1 MYQRR
6 HLNILKS
13 RMAEPRRRMQIVMGP
28 CQVGKST
35 LVGQFTEG
43 VSVPFDFFA
52 ADGVNRFDSSWIP
65 NKWQQ
70 VRMRMDIHSEQEHI
84 LIIDEVQKIR
94 GWSEQV
100 KKEWDEDS
108 RSHRN
113 LKVILLGSPRL
124 LLQKGLEESLEGRF
138 ETIKMGYWDWQE
150 MHEAFGFSMD
160 EYVYFGGFPG
170 LAPDIQDEDRWRN
183 LMEDSIISP
192 ILTRDI
198 LEIEEIRNPALLR
211 QVFELACIESAKELS
226 LTKMQ
231 GTMNSGTVPTIKN
244 YLDILNK
251 SMIVQ
256 ALQNYSPSRVKEK
269 QSVPKMQVFNN
280 AFRNRFGTFSF
291 DEARVDPAEWGRLVE
306 SAVGAHLAN
315 RAMTDDYELFY
326 WRNERR
332 QECDY
337 VLRKGQALVA
347 IEVKSGSVD
356 KTVGFEKFK
365 EQFAD
370 NVTHCWPPCSASG
383 RFLHNGSEVTV
394 QKGLAHA
401 IAVISI
407 AVIILSM
414 DCPSVTNHPE
424 SMTSLL
430 QCLS

>member
-6 HLNILKS
+6 HLNILTS
-13 RMAEPRRRMQIVMGP
+13 RMAEPRRRMQIVIGP
-28 CQVGKST
+28 RQVGKST

-43 VSVPFDFFA
+43 ISVPFDFFA

-113 LKVILLGSPRL
+113 LKVILLGSSRL

-256 ALQNYSPSRVKEK
+256 PLQNYSPLRVKEK

-291 DEARVDPAEWGRLVE
+291 DEARVDPAEWGRLIE

-365 EQFAD
+365 ERFAD
-370 NVTHCWPPCSASG
+370 KVTAAFIVGPHALPLDDFFMMDLKSL
-383 RFLHNGSEVTV
+383 FK
-394 QKGLAHA
+394 KG
-401 IAVISI
+401 
-407 AVIILSM
+407 
-414 DCPSVTNHPE
+414 
-424 SMTSLL
+424 
-430 QCLS
+430 

>member
-28 CQVGKST
+28 RQVGKST
-35 LVGQFTEG
+35 LVGQFTEAT
-43 VSVPFDFFA
+43 SVPFDFFA
-52 ADGVNRFDSSWIP
+52 ADSVNRFDTSWIP

-70 VRMRMDIHSEQEHI
+70 ARMRMDIHSEQEHI
-84 LIIDEVQKIR
+84 LVIDEVQKIR

-113 LKVILLGSPRL
+113 LKVILLGSSRL

-211 QVFELACIESAKELS
+211 QVFVLACIESAKELS

-256 ALQNYSPSRVKEK
+256 PLQNYSPSRVKEK

-370 NVTHCWPPCSASG
+370 KVTAAFIVGPQALPLED
-383 RFLHNGSEVTV
+383 FF
-394 QKGLAHA
+394 
-401 IAVISI
+401 I
-407 AVIILSM
+407 M
-414 DCPSVTNHPE
+414 DLK
-424 SMTSLL
+424 SLFKKKL
-430 QCLS
+430 LY

>member
-1 MYQRR
+1 MYQRQ
-6 HLNILKS
+6 HLNILTS

-28 CQVGKST
+28 RQVGKST
-35 LVGQFTEG
+35 LVGQFTEAT
-43 VSVPFDFFA
+43 SVPFDFFA
-52 ADGVNRFDSSWIP
+52 ADSVNRFDTSWIP

-70 VRMRMDIHSEQEHI
+70 ARMRMDIHSEQEHI
-84 LIIDEVQKIR
+84 LVIDEVQKIK

-108 RSHRN
+108 RNHRN
-113 LKVILLGSPRL
+113 LKVILLGSSRL
-124 LLQKGLEESLEGRF
+124 LLQKELEESLEGRF

-170 LAPDIQDEDRWRN
+170 LAPDIQDEGRWRN

-231 GTMNSGTVPTIKN
+231 GTMNCGTVPTIKN

-256 ALQNYSPSRVKEK
+256 PLQNYSPSRVKEK

-370 NVTHCWPPCSASG
+370 IVTAAFIVGPHALPLEDFFIMDLKSL
-383 RFLHNGSEVTV
+383 FK
-394 QKGLAHA
+394 KG
-401 IAVISI
+401 
-407 AVIILSM
+407 
-414 DCPSVTNHPE
+414 
-424 SMTSLL
+424 
-430 QCLS
+430 

>member
-6 HLNILKS
+6 HLDILKS

-28 CQVGKST
+28 RQVGKST

-192 ILTRDI
+192 ILIRDI

-256 ALQNYSPSRVKEK
+256 PLQNYSPSRVKEK

-370 NVTHCWPPCSASG
+370 NVTAAFIVGPHALPLDDFFIMDLKSL
-383 RFLHNGSEVTV
+383 FK
-394 QKGLAHA
+394 KG
-401 IAVISI
+401 
-407 AVIILSM
+407 
-414 DCPSVTNHPE
+414 
-424 SMTSLL
+424 
-430 QCLS
+430 

>member
-1 MYQRR
+1 
-6 HLNILKS
+6 
-13 RMAEPRRRMQIVMGP
+13 MAEPRCRMQIVMGP
-28 CQVGKST
+28 RQVGKST

-113 LKVILLGSPRL
+113 LKVILLGSSRL

-256 ALQNYSPSRVKEK
+256 PLQNYSPSRVKEK

-370 NVTHCWPPCSASG
+370 KVTAAFIVGPHALPLDDFFIMDLKSL
-383 RFLHNGSEVTV
+383 FK
-394 QKGLAHA
+394 KG
-401 IAVISI
+401 
-407 AVIILSM
+407 
-414 DCPSVTNHPE
+414 
-424 SMTSLL
+424 
-430 QCLS
+430 

>member
-1 MYQRR
+1 MYQRQ
-6 HLNILKS
+6 HLNILTS

-28 CQVGKST
+28 RQVGKST

-113 LKVILLGSPRL
+113 LKVILLGSSRL

-198 LEIEEIRNPALLR
+198 LEIEEIRIPALLR

-251 SMIVQ
+251 SMTVQ
-256 ALQNYSPSRVKEK
+256 PLQNYSASRIKEK
-269 QSVPKMQVFNN
+269 LSVPKMQVFNN
-280 AFRNRFGTFSF
+280 AFRNRFGSFSF

-370 NVTHCWPPCSASG
+370 IVTAAFIVGPHALPLEDFFIMDLKSL
-383 RFLHNGSEVTV
+383 FK
-394 QKGLAHA
+394 KG
-401 IAVISI
+401 
-407 AVIILSM
+407 
-414 DCPSVTNHPE
+414 
-424 SMTSLL
+424 
-430 QCLS
+430 

>member
-6 HLNILKS
+6 HLNILTS

-28 CQVGKST
+28 RQVGKST
-35 LVGQFTEG
+35 LVGQFTEAT
-43 VSVPFDFFA
+43 SVPFDFFA
-52 ADGVNRFDSSWIP
+52 ADSVNRFDTSWIP

-70 VRMRMDIHSEQEHI
+70 ARMRMDIHSEQEHI
-84 LIIDEVQKIR
+84 LVIDEVQKIK

-108 RSHRN
+108 RNHRN
-113 LKVILLGSPRL
+113 LKVILLGSSRL

-256 ALQNYSPSRVKEK
+256 PLQNYSPSRVKEK

-370 NVTHCWPPCSASG
+370 KVTAAFIVGPHALPLDDFFIMDLKSL
-383 RFLHNGSEVTV
+383 FK
-394 QKGLAHA
+394 KG
-401 IAVISI
+401 
-407 AVIILSM
+407 
-414 DCPSVTNHPE
+414 
-424 SMTSLL
+424 
-430 QCLS
+430 

>member
-28 CQVGKST
+28 RQVGKST

-43 VSVPFDFFA
+43 ISVPFDFFA
-52 ADGVNRFDSSWIP
+52 TDGVNRFDSSWIP

-113 LKVILLGSPRL
+113 LKVILLGSSRL

-256 ALQNYSPSRVKEK
+256 PLQNYSPSRVKEK

-370 NVTHCWPPCSASG
+370 KVTAAFIVGPHALPLDDFFIMDLKSL
-383 RFLHNGSEVTV
+383 FK
-394 QKGLAHA
+394 KG
-401 IAVISI
+401 
-407 AVIILSM
+407 
-414 DCPSVTNHPE
+414 
-424 SMTSLL
+424 
-430 QCLS
+430 

>member
-1 MYQRR
+1 M
-6 HLNILKS
+6 
-13 RMAEPRRRMQIVMGP
+13 
-28 CQVGKST
+28 
-35 LVGQFTEG
+35 
-43 VSVPFDFFA
+43 
-52 ADGVNRFDSSWIP
+52 W
-65 NKWQQ
+65 
-70 VRMRMDIHSEQEHI
+70 MDIHSEQEHI

-124 LLQKGLEESLEGRF
+124 LSQKGLEESLEGRF

-231 GTMNSGTVPTIKN
+231 GTMNSGTVPTIKK

-256 ALQNYSPSRVKEK
+256 PLQNYSPSRVKEK

-370 NVTHCWPPCSASG
+370 NVTAAFIVGPHALPLDDFFIMDLKSL
-383 RFLHNGSEVTV
+383 FK
-394 QKGLAHA
+394 KG
-401 IAVISI
+401 
-407 AVIILSM
+407 
-414 DCPSVTNHPE
+414 
-424 SMTSLL
+424 
-430 QCLS
+430 

>member
-1 MYQRR
+1 MYQRQ
-6 HLNILKS
+6 HLNILTS

-28 CQVGKST
+28 RQVGKST
-35 LVGQFTEG
+35 LVGQFTEAI
-43 VSVPFDFFA
+43 SVPFDFFA

-113 LKVILLGSPRL
+113 LKVILLGSSRL

-170 LAPDIQDEDRWRN
+170 LAPDIQDEDRWRS

-192 ILTRDI
+192 IMTRDI
-198 LEIEEIRNPALLR
+198 LEVEEIRNPALLR

-231 GTMNSGTVPTIKN
+231 GTMNCGTVPTIKN

-256 ALQNYSPSRVKEK
+256 PLQNYSPSRVKEK

-291 DEARVDPAEWGRLVE
+291 DEARVDPAEWGRQIE

-315 RAMTDDYELFY
+315 RSMMDDYELFY

-370 NVTHCWPPCSASG
+370 KVTAAFIVGPQALPLED
-383 RFLHNGSEVTV
+383 FF
-394 QKGLAHA
+394 
-401 IAVISI
+401 I
-407 AVIILSM
+407 M
-414 DCPSVTNHPE
+414 DLK
-424 SMTSLL
+424 SLFKKKL
-430 QCLS
+430 LY

>member
-28 CQVGKST
+28 RQVGKST

-43 VSVPFDFFA
+43 ISVPFDFFA

-113 LKVILLGSPRL
+113 LKVILLGSSRL

-256 ALQNYSPSRVKEK
+256 PLQNYSPSRVKEK

-280 AFRNRFGTFSF
+280 AFRNRFGSFSF

-370 NVTHCWPPCSASG
+370 NVTAAFIVGPHALPLDDFFIMDLKSL
-383 RFLHNGSEVTV
+383 FK
-394 QKGLAHA
+394 KG
-401 IAVISI
+401 
-407 AVIILSM
+407 
-414 DCPSVTNHPE
+414 
-424 SMTSLL
+424 
-430 QCLS
+430 

>member
-28 CQVGKST
+28 RQVGKST

-43 VSVPFDFFA
+43 ISVPFDFFA

-113 LKVILLGSPRL
+113 LKVILLGSSRL

-183 LMEDSIISP
+183 HMEDSIISP

-256 ALQNYSPSRVKEK
+256 PLQNYSPSRVKEK

-370 NVTHCWPPCSASG
+370 KVTAAFIVGPHALPLDD
-383 RFLHNGSEVTV
+383 FFHNGSESLFK
-394 QKGLAHA
+394 KG
-401 IAVISI
+401 
-407 AVIILSM
+407 
-414 DCPSVTNHPE
+414 
-424 SMTSLL
+424 
-430 QCLS
+430 

>member
-28 CQVGKST
+28 RQVGKST

-43 VSVPFDFFA
+43 ISVPFDFFA

-113 LKVILLGSPRL
+113 PKVILLGSPRL

-256 ALQNYSPSRVKEK
+256 PLQNYSPSRVKEK

-370 NVTHCWPPCSASG
+370 NVTAAFIVGPHALPLDDFFIMDLKSL
-383 RFLHNGSEVTV
+383 FK
-394 QKGLAHA
+394 KG
-401 IAVISI
+401 
-407 AVIILSM
+407 
-414 DCPSVTNHPE
+414 
-424 SMTSLL
+424 
-430 QCLS
+430 

>member
-28 CQVGKST
+28 RQVGKST
-35 LVGQFTEG
+35 LVGQFTEWI
-43 VSVPFDFFA
+43 SVPFDFFA

-124 LLQKGLEESLEGRF
+124 LSQKGLEESLEGRF

-256 ALQNYSPSRVKEK
+256 PLQNYSPSRVKEK

-365 EQFAD
+365 ERFAD
-370 NVTHCWPPCSASG
+370 KVTAAFIVGPHALPLDDFFIMDLKSL
-383 RFLHNGSEVTV
+383 FK
-394 QKGLAHA
+394 KG
-401 IAVISI
+401 
-407 AVIILSM
+407 
-414 DCPSVTNHPE
+414 
-424 SMTSLL
+424 
-430 QCLS
+430 

>member
-1 MYQRR
+1 
-6 HLNILKS
+6 
-13 RMAEPRRRMQIVMGP
+13 MQIVMGP
-28 CQVGKST
+28 RQVGKST

-43 VSVPFDFFA
+43 FSVPFDFFA

-113 LKVILLGSPRL
+113 LKVILLGSSRL

-231 GTMNSGTVPTIKN
+231 GTMSSGTVPTIKN

-256 ALQNYSPSRVKEK
+256 PLQNYSPSRVKEK

-291 DEARVDPAEWGRLVE
+291 DEARVDPTEWGRLVE

-370 NVTHCWPPCSASG
+370 NVTAAFIVGPHALPLDDFFRMDLKSL
-383 RFLHNGSEVTV
+383 FK
-394 QKGLAHA
+394 KG
-401 IAVISI
+401 
-407 AVIILSM
+407 
-414 DCPSVTNHPE
+414 
-424 SMTSLL
+424 
-430 QCLS
+430 

>member
-28 CQVGKST
+28 RQVGKST

-43 VSVPFDFFA
+43 ISVPFDFFA

-113 LKVILLGSPRL
+113 LKVILLGSSRL

-256 ALQNYSPSRVKEK
+256 PLQNYSPSRVKEK

-326 WRNERR
+326 WKNERR

-347 IEVKSGSVD
+347 IEVKSDSVD
-356 KTVGFEKFK
+356 KTIGFEKFK

-370 NVTHCWPPCSASG
+370 KVTAAFIVGPHALPLDDFFIMDLKSL
-383 RFLHNGSEVTV
+383 FK
-394 QKGLAHA
+394 KG
-401 IAVISI
+401 
-407 AVIILSM
+407 
-414 DCPSVTNHPE
+414 
-424 SMTSLL
+424 
-430 QCLS
+430 

>member
-28 CQVGKST
+28 RQVGKST

-43 VSVPFDFFA
+43 ISVPFDFFA

-192 ILTRDI
+192 ILIRDI

-256 ALQNYSPSRVKEK
+256 PLQNYSPSRVKEK

-370 NVTHCWPPCSASG
+370 NVTAAFIVGPHALPLDDFFIMDLKSL
-383 RFLHNGSEVTV
+383 FK
-394 QKGLAHA
+394 KG
-401 IAVISI
+401 
-407 AVIILSM
+407 
-414 DCPSVTNHPE
+414 
-424 SMTSLL
+424 
-430 QCLS
+430 

>member
-28 CQVGKST
+28 RQVGKST

-43 VSVPFDFFA
+43 TSVPFDFFA
-52 ADGVNRFDSSWIP
+52 ADNVNRFDNSWIP

-70 VRMRMDIHSEQEHI
+70 ARMRMDIHSEQEHI
-84 LIIDEVQKIR
+84 LIIDEVQKIND
-94 GWSEQV
+94 WSEQV

-113 LKVILLGSPRL
+113 LKVILLGSSRL

-170 LAPDIQDEDRWRN
+170 LAPDVQDEDRWRN

-211 QVFELACIESAKELS
+211 QVFELACTESAKELS

-244 YLDILNK
+244 YLDILSK
-251 SMIVQ
+251 SMTVQ
-256 ALQNYSPSRVKEK
+256 PLQNYSSSRIREK
-269 QSVPKMQVFNN
+269 QSIPKMQVFNN

-291 DEARVDPAEWGRLVE
+291 DEARVDPSEWGRQVE

-337 VLRKGQALVA
+337 VLRKGQSLVA

-370 NVTHCWPPCSASG
+370 KITAAFIVGPQA
-383 RFLHNGSEVTV
+383 
-394 QKGLAHA
+394 
-401 IAVISI
+401 
-407 AVIILSM
+407 LSLEDFFVM
-414 DCPSVTNHPE
+414 DLK
-424 SMTSLL
+424 SLFKKK
-430 QCLS
+430 

>member
-6 HLNILKS
+6 HLNILTS

-28 CQVGKST
+28 RQVGKST
-35 LVGQFTEG
+35 LVGQFTEAT
-43 VSVPFDFFA
+43 SVPFDFFA
-52 ADGVNRFDSSWIP
+52 ADSVNRFDTSWIP

-70 VRMRMDIHSEQEHI
+70 ARMRMDIHSEQEHI
-84 LIIDEVQKIR
+84 LVIDEVQKIK

-108 RSHRN
+108 RNHRN
-113 LKVILLGSPRL
+113 LKVILLGSSRL

-251 SMIVQ
+251 SMTVQ
-256 ALQNYSPSRVKEK
+256 PLQNYSASIIREK
-269 QSVPKMQVFNN
+269 LSVPKMQVFNN
-280 AFRNRFGTFSF
+280 AFRNRFGSFSF
-291 DEARVDPAEWGRLVE
+291 DEARVDPAEWGRQIE

-315 RAMTDDYELFY
+315 RSMLDDYELFY

-347 IEVKSGSVD
+347 IEVKSGGVD
-356 KTVGFEKFK
+356 RTVGFEKFK

-370 NVTHCWPPCSASG
+370 KVAAAFIVGPQALPLED
-383 RFLHNGSEVTV
+383 FFM
-394 QKGLAHA
+394 
-401 IAVISI
+401 
-407 AVIILSM
+407 M
-414 DCPSVTNHPE
+414 DLK
-424 SMTSLL
+424 SLFKKKL
-430 QCLS
+430 LY

>member
-28 CQVGKST
+28 RQVGKST

-43 VSVPFDFFA
+43 ISVPFDFFA

-113 LKVILLGSPRL
+113 LKVILLGSSRL

-256 ALQNYSPSRVKEK
+256 PLQNYSPSRVKEK

-370 NVTHCWPPCSASG
+370 NVTAAFIVGPHALPLDDFFIMNLKSL
-383 RFLHNGSEVTV
+383 FK
-394 QKGLAHA
+394 KG
-401 IAVISI
+401 
-407 AVIILSM
+407 
-414 DCPSVTNHPE
+414 
-424 SMTSLL
+424 
-430 QCLS
+430 

>member
-28 CQVGKST
+28 RQVGKST

-43 VSVPFDFFA
+43 ISVPFDFFA

-124 LLQKGLEESLEGRF
+124 LSQKGLEESLEGRF

-231 GTMNSGTVPTIKN
+231 GTMNSSTVPTIKN

-256 ALQNYSPSRVKEK
+256 PLQNYSPSRVKEK

-370 NVTHCWPPCSASG
+370 KVTAAFIVGPHALPLDDFFIMDLKSL
-383 RFLHNGSEVTV
+383 FK
-394 QKGLAHA
+394 KG
-401 IAVISI
+401 
-407 AVIILSM
+407 
-414 DCPSVTNHPE
+414 
-424 SMTSLL
+424 
-430 QCLS
+430 

>member
-6 HLNILKS
+6 HLNILTS

-28 CQVGKST
+28 RQVGKST
-35 LVGQFTEG
+35 LVGQFTEAT
-43 VSVPFDFFA
+43 SVPFDFFA

-113 LKVILLGSPRL
+113 LKVILLGSSRL

-198 LEIEEIRNPALLR
+198 LEVEEIRNPALLR

-256 ALQNYSPSRVKEK
+256 PLQNYSPSRVKEK

-370 NVTHCWPPCSASG
+370 NVTAAFIVGPHALPLDDFFIMDLKSL
-383 RFLHNGSEVTV
+383 FK
-394 QKGLAHA
+394 KG
-401 IAVISI
+401 
-407 AVIILSM
+407 
-414 DCPSVTNHPE
+414 
-424 SMTSLL
+424 
-430 QCLS
+430 

>member
-1 MYQRR
+1 MYQRQ
-6 HLNILKS
+6 HLNILTS

-28 CQVGKST
+28 RQVGKST
-35 LVGQFTEG
+35 LVGQFTEAT
-43 VSVPFDFFA
+43 SVPFDFFA
-52 ADGVNRFDSSWIP
+52 ADSANRFDTSWIP

-70 VRMRMDIHSEQEHI
+70 ARMRMDIHSEQEHI
-84 LIIDEVQKIR
+84 LVIDEVQKIK

-108 RSHRN
+108 RNHRN
-113 LKVILLGSPRL
+113 LKVILLGSSRL

-251 SMIVQ
+251 SMTVQ
-256 ALQNYSPSRVKEK
+256 PLQNYSASRIKEK
-269 QSVPKMQVFNN
+269 LSVPKMQVFNN
-280 AFRNRFGTFSF
+280 AFRNRFGSFSF
-291 DEARVDPAEWGRLVE
+291 DEARVDPAEWGRQIE

-315 RAMTDDYELFY
+315 RSMMDDYELFY

-332 QECDY
+332 QGCDY

-370 NVTHCWPPCSASG
+370 KVTAAFIVGPQALPLED
-383 RFLHNGSEVTV
+383 FF
-394 QKGLAHA
+394 
-401 IAVISI
+401 I
-407 AVIILSM
+407 M
-414 DCPSVTNHPE
+414 DLK
-424 SMTSLL
+424 SLFKKKL
-430 QCLS
+430 LY

>member
-6 HLNILKS
+6 HLDILKS

-28 CQVGKST
+28 RQVGKST

-43 VSVPFDFFA
+43 TSVPFDFFA
-52 ADGVNRFDSSWIP
+52 ADNVSRFDTSWIP
-65 NKWQQ
+65 DKWQQ
-70 VRMRMDIHSEQEHI
+70 ARMRMDIHSEQEHI
-84 LIIDEVQKIR
+84 LIIDEVQKIK

-108 RSHRN
+108 RNHRN
-113 LKVILLGSPRL
+113 LKVILLGSSRL
-124 LLQKGLEESLEGRF
+124 LLQKGLEESLAGRF

-150 MHEAFGFSMD
+150 MHDAFGFSMD

-211 QVFELACIESAKELS
+211 LVFELACTESAKELS

-244 YLDILNK
+244 YLDILSK
-251 SMIVQ
+251 SMTVQ
-256 ALQNYSPSRVKEK
+256 PLQNYSPSRVKEK

-291 DEARVDPAEWGRLVE
+291 DYALVDPSEWGRQVE

-337 VLRKGQALVA
+337 VLRKGQSLVA

-365 EQFAD
+365 EHFAD
-370 NVTHCWPPCSASG
+370 KITAAFIVGPQALPLED
-383 RFLHNGSEVTV
+383 FFV
-394 QKGLAHA
+394 
-401 IAVISI
+401 
-407 AVIILSM
+407 M
-414 DCPSVTNHPE
+414 DLK
-424 SMTSLL
+424 SLFKKK
-430 QCLS
+430 

>member
-28 CQVGKST
+28 RQVGKST

-43 VSVPFDFFA
+43 ISVPFDFFA

-113 LKVILLGSPRL
+113 LKVILLGSSRL

-256 ALQNYSPSRVKEK
+256 PLQNYSPLRVKEK

-291 DEARVDPAEWGRLVE
+291 DEARVDSTEWGRLVE

-370 NVTHCWPPCSASG
+370 KVTAAFIVGPHALPLDDFFIMDLKSL
-383 RFLHNGSEVTV
+383 FK
-394 QKGLAHA
+394 KG
-401 IAVISI
+401 
-407 AVIILSM
+407 
-414 DCPSVTNHPE
+414 
-424 SMTSLL
+424 
-430 QCLS
+430 

>member
-28 CQVGKST
+28 RQVGKST

-370 NVTHCWPPCSASG
+370 NVTAAFIVGPHALPLDDFFIMDPKSL
-383 RFLHNGSEVTV
+383 FK
-394 QKGLAHA
+394 KG
-401 IAVISI
+401 
-407 AVIILSM
+407 
-414 DCPSVTNHPE
+414 
-424 SMTSLL
+424 
-430 QCLS
+430 

>member
-28 CQVGKST
+28 RQVGKST

-43 VSVPFDFFA
+43 ISVPFDFFA

-113 LKVILLGSPRL
+113 LKVILLGSSRL

-256 ALQNYSPSRVKEK
+256 PLQNYSPSRVKEK

-280 AFRNRFGTFSF
+280 AFRNRFGSFSF

-370 NVTHCWPPCSASG
+370 NVTAAFIVGP
-383 RFLHNGSEVTV
+383 
-394 QKGLAHA
+394 HA
-401 IAVISI
+401 LPLDDFFI
-407 AVIILSM
+407 M
-414 DCPSVTNHPE
+414 DLK
-424 SMTSLL
+424 SLFKKKL
-430 QCLS
+430 LY

>member
-1 MYQRR
+1 
-6 HLNILKS
+6 
-13 RMAEPRRRMQIVMGP
+13 
-28 CQVGKST
+28 
-35 LVGQFTEG
+35 
-43 VSVPFDFFA
+43 
-52 ADGVNRFDSSWIP
+52 
-65 NKWQQ
+65 
-70 VRMRMDIHSEQEHI
+70 MRMDIHSEQEHI

-113 LKVILLGSPRL
+113 LKVILLGSSRL

-256 ALQNYSPSRVKEK
+256 PLQNYSPSRVKEK

-365 EQFAD
+365 ERFAD
-370 NVTHCWPPCSASG
+370 IVTAAFIVGP
-383 RFLHNGSEVTV
+383 
-394 QKGLAHA
+394 HA
-401 IAVISI
+401 LPLEDFFI
-407 AVIILSM
+407 M
-414 DCPSVTNHPE
+414 DLK
-424 SMTSLL
+424 SLFKMG
-430 QCLS
+430 

>member
-1 MYQRR
+1 
-6 HLNILKS
+6 
-13 RMAEPRRRMQIVMGP
+13 MAEPRRRMQIVMGP
-28 CQVGKST
+28 RQVGKST

-43 VSVPFDFFA
+43 ISVPFDFFA

-113 LKVILLGSPRL
+113 LKVILLGSSRL

-256 ALQNYSPSRVKEK
+256 PLQNYSPSRVKEK

-370 NVTHCWPPCSASG
+370 NVTAAFIVGPYALPLDDFFIMDLKSL
-383 RFLHNGSEVTV
+383 FK
-394 QKGLAHA
+394 KG
-401 IAVISI
+401 
-407 AVIILSM
+407 
-414 DCPSVTNHPE
+414 
-424 SMTSLL
+424 
-430 QCLS
+430 

>member
-6 HLNILKS
+6 HLNILTS

-28 CQVGKST
+28 RQVGKST
-35 LVGQFTEG
+35 LVGQFTEAT
-43 VSVPFDFFA
+43 SVPFDFFA
-52 ADGVNRFDSSWIP
+52 ADSVNRFDTSWIP

-70 VRMRMDIHSEQEHI
+70 ARMRMDIHSEQEHI
-84 LIIDEVQKIR
+84 LVIDEVQKIK

-108 RSHRN
+108 RNHRN
-113 LKVILLGSPRL
+113 LKVILLGSSRL

-198 LEIEEIRNPALLR
+198 LEIEEIRTPALLR

-251 SMIVQ
+251 SMTVQ
-256 ALQNYSPSRVKEK
+256 PLQNYSASIIREK
-269 QSVPKMQVFNN
+269 LSVPKMQVFNN
-280 AFRNRFGTFSF
+280 AFRNRFGSFSF
-291 DEARVDPAEWGRLVE
+291 DEARVDPAEWGRQIE

-315 RAMTDDYELFY
+315 RSMMDDYELFY

-347 IEVKSGSVD
+347 IEVKSGGVD
-356 KTVGFEKFK
+356 RTVGFEKFK

-370 NVTHCWPPCSASG
+370 KVAAAFIVGPQALPLED
-383 RFLHNGSEVTV
+383 FFM
-394 QKGLAHA
+394 
-401 IAVISI
+401 
-407 AVIILSM
+407 M
-414 DCPSVTNHPE
+414 DLK
-424 SMTSLL
+424 SLFKKKL
-430 QCLS
+430 LYLP

>member
-28 CQVGKST
+28 RQVGKST

-43 VSVPFDFFA
+43 ISVPFDFFA

-113 LKVILLGSPRL
+113 LKVILLGSSRL

-211 QVFELACIESAKELS
+211 QVFELACIESTKELS

-256 ALQNYSPSRVKEK
+256 PLQNYSPSRVKEK

-370 NVTHCWPPCSASG
+370 NVTAAFIVGPHALPLDDFFIMDLKSL
-383 RFLHNGSEVTV
+383 FK
-394 QKGLAHA
+394 KG
-401 IAVISI
+401 
-407 AVIILSM
+407 
-414 DCPSVTNHPE
+414 
-424 SMTSLL
+424 
-430 QCLS
+430 

>member
-28 CQVGKST
+28 RQVGKST

-113 LKVILLGSPRL
+113 LKVILLGSSRL

-211 QVFELACIESAKELS
+211 QVFELACTESAKELS

-256 ALQNYSPSRVKEK
+256 PLQNYSPSRVKEK

-370 NVTHCWPPCSASG
+370 NVTAAFIVGPHALPLDDFFIMDLKSL
-383 RFLHNGSEVTV
+383 FK
-394 QKGLAHA
+394 KG
-401 IAVISI
+401 
-407 AVIILSM
+407 
-414 DCPSVTNHPE
+414 
-424 SMTSLL
+424 
-430 QCLS
+430 

>member
-28 CQVGKST
+28 RQVGKST

-256 ALQNYSPSRVKEK
+256 PLQNYSPSRVKEK

-370 NVTHCWPPCSASG
+370 KVTAAFIVGPYALPLDDFFIMDLKSL
-383 RFLHNGSEVTV
+383 FK
-394 QKGLAHA
+394 KG
-401 IAVISI
+401 
-407 AVIILSM
+407 
-414 DCPSVTNHPE
+414 
-424 SMTSLL
+424 
-430 QCLS
+430 